1 MKRIAALL
9 VAASVLWVAVAPTA
23 KVLAAE
29 GGVGHYSPGA
39 IATFIDEAPP
49 KETPFAVLNQFYYYN
64 GSLDS
69 ISQLPL
75 ARLLASNISATAY
88 AESPTFAYRSPL
100 SLLGGN
106 FAFAVVIPVVWMDVT
121 ADVSVERTRLVD
133 GRVVERTVTRTDTA
147 SGLGDITLIPF
158 WWTWTMGYFKWG
170 MRLIVNAPTGEYDVG
185 HLANVGL
192 NYWTFTPM
200 ISASYLSSKYGF
212 EITSSIGLD
221 FNTMNNAT
229 DYQSGDV
236 FHFELTAAQ
245 HLPFFDLGIIGIG
258 ANFFY
263 WGQITGDSG
272 SGAVL
277 GSLEGHTTGIGP
289 VVNYIS
295 PNKNLLFEV
304 KWLPEIDVSK
314 RLQGDAVWFKAVYVF

>member
-1 MKRIAALL
+1 MKRIA
-9 VAASVLWVAVAPTA
+9 VLIVLTLCVVLAPTA
-23 KVLAAE
+23 RVIAAE
-29 GGVGHYSPGA
+29 GGMGHYAPGTF
-39 IATFIDEAPP
+39 ATFIDEPPP
-49 KETPFAVLNQFYYYN
+49 KETPFALMNQFYFYD
-64 GSLDS
+64 GSVGS
-69 ISQLPL
+69 SRQL
-75 ARLLASNISATAY
+75 RLGGLTTSNVSATLY
-88 AESPTFAYRSPL
+88 AETPTFGYHSPL
-100 SLLGGN
+100 SLLGGD
-106 FAFAVVIPVVWMDVT
+106 FTFGIAIPIVWLDVT
-121 ADVSVERTRLVD
+121 ADVSLSRTRLVD
-133 GRVVERTVTRTDTA
+133 GTVVERTATRSDSA

-158 WWTWTMGYFKWG
+158 WWAWNKGDLKWDV
-170 MRLIVNAPTGEYDVG
+170 RLMVYAPTGEYNTG
-185 HLANVGL
+185 QLANVGL

-200 ISASYLSSKYGF
+200 ITASYLSSKYGF
-212 EITSSIGLD
+212 EITSMIGLD

-236 FHFELTAAQ
+236 FHAEVTVAQ
-245 HLPFFDLGIIGIG
+245 HLPFFGLGIIGVG

-277 GSLEGHTTGIGP
+277 GSFEGYTTGIGP
-289 VVNYIS
+289 VVSYVS